1 MYQKHSKTVEKLLC
15 FVSILCTALYKINSV
30 KSTVWILLPGHQ
42 RLSPEDGDQKGLV
55 TAWRSQKG
63 RCGDE
68 ERGLQTVHE
77 SSICRE
83 HANCNANPVGW
94 SFASGLG
101 QQLLKRFR
109 GLRCRVEWY
118 AGHEL
123 CMLDS
128 CHTHK
133 AAWLHE
139 SWNLF
144 DPYPRSQHGPQIGKP
159 DSFLVYGSQQQHQT
173 ILLHNKQWN
182 AFEFWVLN
190 WLSECLFANCL
201 QHGGTSGPGL
211 SGQGRGKNLPIY
223 IHAFASADTT
233 CLFSHWFS
241 RLCMIGNCLGAKSLT
256 MNALMQTHALSLW
269 LCPSSSSGRSTV
281 TSRGSSLEAA
291 AFWPFHGGLHRSG
304 QNLQLQMLFNEV
316 NHQISHSWIFNWQP
330 RRYWDF
336 SIVLELTWQIVR
348 TRVLLRPSWSKRR
361 GALLGCAVRSYT
373 WTSWKEK
380 VKEEPSLVSNSL
392 SLPKAARLG
401 LGIAAIAS
409 VTALADQDQ
418 RVYGRCCSGGT
429 ERHGNLI
436 WSYLTPLHWSL
447 PLLFSWHGGRRLLNL
462 VDALTPPLCLCHS

>member
-1 MYQKHSKTVEKLLC
+1 MT
-15 FVSILCTALYKINSV
+15 FVAILCTAIYKTNSV
-30 KSTVWILLPGHQ
+30 KSPVWILLPGHQ

-109 GLRCRVEWY
+109 GLRCRVEWH

-144 DPYPRSQHGPQIGKP
+144 DPYPRSQHGPQIGNP
-159 DSFLVYGSQQQHQT
+159 DSFLVYPCQQQHQT
-173 ILLHNKQWN
+173 IVLHSKQWN
-182 AFEFWVLN
+182 AFQFWVLN
-190 WLSECLFANCL
+190 WLSECLFRKLPSTWGNI
-201 QHGGTSGPGL
+201 GTRSFRT
-211 SGQGRGKNLPIY
+211 GQREKSAHL
-223 IHAFASADTT
+223 HAFASADTT

-291 AFWPFHGGLHRSG
+291 AFLA
-304 QNLQLQMLFNEV
+304 L
-316 NHQISHSWIFNWQP
+316 ISQ
-330 RRYWDF
+330 R
-336 SIVLELTWQIVR
+336 
-348 TRVLLRPSWSKRR
+348 
-361 GALLGCAVRSYT
+361 
-373 WTSWKEK
+373 
-380 VKEEPSLVSNSL
+380 
-392 SLPKAARLG
+392 
-401 LGIAAIAS
+401 IAS
-409 VTALADQDQ
+409 KWAEFSTKFCSTKLIIKSLIHGYSIGSPADI
-418 RVYGRCCSGGT
+418 
-429 ERHGNLI
+429 EI
-436 WSYLTPLHWSL
+436 W
-447 PLLFSWHGGRRLLNL
+447 
-462 VDALTPPLCLCHS
+462 V